1 MLKEIFI
8 IGIGG
13 EGAQTIGEI
22 LSISACTK
30 NFATSF
36 YPFYGSQMRGGESG
50 CIIKIDTEG
59 NDITNPT
66 INMPDDF
73 LILNDTFFDKYKKF
87 ASDTSKYYQIDNSNI
102 KNKNIKLLKK
112 YIDESKLFD
121 EEIIINAIKEKFK
134 KEETYNKVIG
144 VYKNEL

>member
-22 LSISACTK
+22 LSISACIK

-66 INMPDDF
+66 INIPDDF

-121 EEIIINAIKEKFK
+121 EETIINAIKEKFK